1 MVWICRLS
9 QADGVSSKIPKIIWQ
24 DAGFYE
30 LCRNELVLYVEGIR
44 VYVDICT
51 YLLPYSLILIILP
64 LQSIRKRDYR
74 DQKERYL
81 KCILQARI

>member
-1 MVWICRLS
+1 MFWICRLS
-9 QADGVSSKIPKIIWQ
+9 QADGIISKSSKIIRQ

-30 LCRNELVLYVEGIR
+30 LCWNELVLYVEGIR
-44 VYVDICT
+44 VYVDL
-51 YLLPYSLILIILP
+51 YLSPALSLNLIILP
-64 LQSIRKRDYR
+64 LQSIRKRGYR